1 MAKRP
6 KRNQTAAHV
15 VLTEMRVRSGRRSRK
30 LTKAETEYL
39 IQMFAV
45 KSDIVDFDV
54 LSLAPVGSF
63 LSMMARHFE
72 KTDIS
77 YALPIMQL
85 LMIAASKLT
94 QAGVS
99 LEVPGIGKI
108 KPTQWTVGLAD
119 SGSSKTLACE
129 ELLKILGE
137 AGAPPVRMLPEA
149 ATDAQWIIELSE
161 FNGSFWF
168 QDEVGKKFN
177 AILTS
182 QQWTRA
188 KPWMLNAYSHQSIS
202 NRLKSEKQK
211 LEIDSPHFTFHG
223 LSVFSTWKSDIDAA
237 SMLDGFCQRFNF
249 YIADRRQD
257 TDMYDHF
264 LYFADDGIEDDRAHL
279 KSTWDALCHQPG
291 AFETYTLND
300 EVLPFL
306 KSWWLGLRNTIGKC
320 GLPASFVRRIGFS
333 IMRYMTVLQFILGKS
348 RMPIDLETA
357 LLATKYAEYH
367 MRSALA
373 VLQDY
378 NQSAASGVQK
388 VATLREDIL
397 SKGGT
402 ATTRNVTRK
411 LSKAQRENLPRELID
426 QILQVLNALESPT
439 ELFETVA
446 QPKEKSEALCQRRD
460 KIAERLKLNERKR
473 NERRLRNLRLHH
485 AQHMPSLNRPNN
497 HTVVPFRDHSGSD
510 DFDPFDLTG

>member
-77 YALPIMQL
+77 CALPIMQL

-188 KPWMLNAYSHQSIS
+188 KPWMLNAYQDNLRRDAQRLCAEADNKLGKVNFCSVSQAHIESQLGKMER
-202 NRLKSEKQK
+202 NPGNQRLKLWRYLTDFAFQNRIVAHKATDGIKANPEKKTAGHIPWTFEDITKFRERWPYGTRQRLAFELQFWAGARISDTRNLGPKNIDDQGWLNFVQQKTGSEVSVPMYRA
-211 LEIDSPHFTFHG
+211 LPHFAETADLDQTISAIDAMPVGDLTWLATESGEVRSQKGSSQWFSRAAQQAGLKNRTSHG
-223 LSVFSTWKSDIDAA
+223 LRKSRMILHAENGASTKEIAA
-237 SMLDGFCQRFNF
+237 WSGHETLAEIER
-249 YIADRRQD
+249 YIRSADRRR
-257 TDMYDHF
+257 
-264 LYFADDGIEDDRAHL
+264 LLSPSA
-279 KSTWDALCHQPG
+279 
-291 AFETYTLND
+291 
-300 EVLPFL
+300 
-306 KSWWLGLRNTIGKC
+306 
-320 GLPASFVRRIGFS
+320 
-333 IMRYMTVLQFILGKS
+333 
-348 RMPIDLETA
+348 LETGKF
-357 LLATKYAEYH
+357 L
-367 MRSALA
+367 
-373 VLQDY
+373 
-378 NQSAASGVQK
+378 
-388 VATLREDIL
+388 
-397 SKGGT
+397 
-402 ATTRNVTRK
+402 
-411 LSKAQRENLPRELID
+411 
-426 QILQVLNALESPT
+426 
-439 ELFETVA
+439 
-446 QPKEKSEALCQRRD
+446 
-460 KIAERLKLNERKR
+460 
-473 NERRLRNLRLHH
+473 
-485 AQHMPSLNRPNN
+485 
-497 HTVVPFRDHSGSD
+497 
-510 DFDPFDLTG
+510 